1 MKLKFICTLIAIC
14 ILFSLSSCGSVENTF
29 DIYHGYEVR
38 VISPEG
44 YDAIQI
50 ISLYNANDFE
60 SMDSYSTNNSY
71 PNVIMKVK
79 TSKKT
84 AYKHRGEPTESE
96 AISKYTSPYIMLT
109 DATVTELYHVSDAFE
124 YDICVGDNVWLA
136 NEYVVDNENKMIF
149 LAATPLNEKFSYE
162 TLILPDSE
170 YLLFASPQIFHG
182 KHEYKGNLI
191 FESIPQGTVP
201 LNYTTWEDYA
211 HIIAKNGFPTNISYS
226 HMWDAAIDKY
236 IK

>member
-14 ILFSLSSCGSVENTF
+14 ILFSLSSCGSDENTF

-84 AYKHRGEPTESE
+84 AYKHR
-96 AISKYTSPYIMLT
+96 
-109 DATVTELYHVSDAFE
+109 
-124 YDICVGDNVWLA
+124 
-136 NEYVVDNENKMIF
+136 YV
-149 LAATPLNEKFSYE
+149 A
-162 TLILPDSE
+162 
-170 YLLFASPQIFHG
+170 
-182 KHEYKGNLI
+182 
-191 FESIPQGTVP
+191 
-201 LNYTTWEDYA
+201 
-211 HIIAKNGFPTNISYS
+211 
-226 HMWDAAIDKY
+226 
-236 IK
+236 